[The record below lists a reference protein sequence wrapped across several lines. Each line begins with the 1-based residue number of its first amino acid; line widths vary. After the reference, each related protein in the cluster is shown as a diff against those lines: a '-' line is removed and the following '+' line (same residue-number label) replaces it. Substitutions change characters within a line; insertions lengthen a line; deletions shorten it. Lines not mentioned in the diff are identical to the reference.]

1 MAYLSVRTSGRYDSD
16 FVDIQRAKSCQ
27 TAALAARR
35 IDLAESR
42 RAFRGVI
49 EFVRPATSIERRDHA
64 VWFDAR
70 IQASQTRD

>member
-42 RAFRGVI
+42 RAFRGDRI
-49 EFVRPATSIERRDHA
+49 RSPSYINREAGPRRL
-64 VWFDAR
+64 V
-70 IQASQTRD
+70 